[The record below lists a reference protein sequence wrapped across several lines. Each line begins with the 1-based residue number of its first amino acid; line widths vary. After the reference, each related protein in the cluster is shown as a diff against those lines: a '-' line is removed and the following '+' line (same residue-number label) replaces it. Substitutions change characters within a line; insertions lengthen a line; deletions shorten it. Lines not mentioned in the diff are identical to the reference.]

1 MRSMLL
7 IPIFSL
13 FFFSC
18 QPEKATSD
26 TTSEELAK
34 VSAVKNIR
42 AIEFENLSKESNTII
57 LDVRTAAEVADGK
70 IPIAIVI
77 DINDPEFKTKALLL
91 DKKQSILVYCS
102 AGVRSAQ
109 AAEFLHQQGF
119 ELVYHLKGG
128 LGEWLQNDFPFEK

>member
-1 MRSMLL
+1 MKATLL

-18 QPEKATSD
+18 QPEKVTSD
-26 TTSEELAK
+26 TSSGLSK
-34 VSAVKNIR
+34 ISGVKNIR
-42 AIEFENLSKESNTII
+42 AIEFENLSKEANTLI
-57 LDVRTAAEVADGK
+57 LDVRTPAEVADGK
-70 IPIAIVI
+70 IPNAVVI

-91 DKKQSILVYCS
+91 DKNQSILVYCS

-109 AAEFLHQQGF
+109 AAAFLHQQGF

-128 LGEWLQNDFPFEK
+128 LGEWFQNNFPFEK